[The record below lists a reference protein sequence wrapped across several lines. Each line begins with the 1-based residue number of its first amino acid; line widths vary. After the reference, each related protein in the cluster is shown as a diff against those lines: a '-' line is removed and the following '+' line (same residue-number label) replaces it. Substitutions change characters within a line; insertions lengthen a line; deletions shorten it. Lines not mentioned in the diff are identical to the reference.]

1 MTPIH
6 PLSSS
11 PGPATR
17 PPQDRPSAQRRFD
30 LLILADTVHT
40 MDPGQPTASAVG
52 IRHGVITWVGRAC
65 DVEETDASEVLR
77 AVNGCV
83 TPGLVDAH
91 IHPILGLE
99 MARGAD
105 LNAVTTSEQLQ
116 AVLASAPV
124 TSSAPEAD
132 WVLGWGLDPCVAQG
146 RNLSASDLDDVV
158 PHRPALVRLF
168 DGHSAVAN
176 TRALELAGLTG
187 RERFASSAAV
197 EVGADGRPTGFLK
210 EWDAMAL
217 VLAHVPAPAFEDRLD
232 AMLGVLDMMADSGL
246 TGGQV
251 LDWTDGMLDLVR
263 AAEERGELPIRLYFS
278 PWVMPGDPED
288 RLRSVIDLQGR
299 SGRRWTVEGVKLMID
314 GTIDNGT
321 AWLDRPDINGEST
334 GPLWLDATSFTKTL
348 HRLDAQGIRTT
359 THAIGDGAVRYV
371 LDAIDSAPGGS
382 AGPDGLP
389 RHRIEHIETIPDDL
403 VARFAELNVAA
414 SMQPTH
420 CSLYCSGDGTDNWS
434 RRLGDERTGK
444 AWRLGSLRRAGVTVA
459 VGSDWPIAPC
469 EPLRIIADGQLR
481 REAGKPSQPPVV
493 PEEALTAAQLLEGFT
508 THRARSWGH
517 ADGGRIAVGQP
528 ADLSVFS
535 GDPLRTAPDDLP
547 GLAVVAT
554 VIDGTVRRP
563 GRG

>member
-1 MTPIH
+1 
-6 PLSSS
+6 
-11 PGPATR
+11 
-17 PPQDRPSAQRRFD
+17 
-30 LLILADTVHT
+30 
-40 MDPGQPTASAVG
+40 MDPGQPTASAIG
-52 IRHGVITWVGRAC
+52 IRQGTITWVGQAS
-65 DVEETDASEVLR
+65 DVQEADATEILR
-77 AVNGCV
+77 AAGGCV

-91 IHPILGLE
+91 IHPVLGLE
-99 MARGAD
+99 VTRGAD
-105 LNAVTTSEQLQ
+105 LNAVTAAEQLH
-116 AVLASAPV
+116 AALASPE
-124 TSSAPEAD
+124 SSSTPGAD
-132 WVLGWGLDPCVAQG
+132 WVLGWGLDPSMVTG
-146 RNLSASDLDDVV
+146 RNLCARDLDEAV
-158 PHRPALVRLF
+158 PHRPAFVRLF
-168 DGHSAVAN
+168 DGHSAVVN

-187 RERFASSAAV
+187 RERFASSAVV
-197 EVGADGRPTGFLK
+197 EVDADGLPTGFLK

-232 AMLGVLDMMADSGL
+232 ALLGVLAMMGDAGL

-251 LDWTDGMLDLVR
+251 LDWSDGMLDLVA
-263 AAEERGELPIRLYFS
+263 AAEERGELPIRLCFS
-278 PWVMPGDPED
+278 PWIMPGDSED

-321 AWLDRPDINGEST
+321 AWLDRPDVNGEST
-334 GPLWLDATSFTKTL
+334 GPLWLDARSFTETL

-371 LDAIDSAPGGS
+371 LDAIASAPGG
-382 AGPDGLP
+382 AGGPDGTP

-403 VARFAELNVAA
+403 VGRFAELDVAA

-434 RRLGDERTGK
+434 RRLGDERTGN

-469 EPLRIIADGQLR
+469 DPLRIIADGQLR

-493 PEEALTAAQLLEGFT
+493 PEEALTAFQLLEGFT
-508 THRARSWGH
+508 THRARSWGR

-535 GDPLRTAPDDLP
+535 GDPLTTAPDDLP

-554 VIDGTVRRP
+554 VVDGTVRRP